1 MDTGTSLPILL
12 AAGRE
17 ESLRPLLVQLI
28 VIILAA
34 RAGAAVAR
42 WLRQPSVVGE
52 IVAGLLLVSLAWA
65 IVAATCPNDCLA
77 IQQLDFSPQEDKFHS
92 VW

>member
-1 MDTGTSLPILL
+1 MDTGPSLPILL

-28 VIILAA
+28 VIVLAA

-52 IVAGLLLVSLAWA
+52 IVAGLLLGPSLFGSAFPTWSRRCSGA
-65 IVAATCPNDCLA
+65 GPTAVNSKP
-77 IQQLDFSPQEDKFHS
+77 H
-92 VW
+92 